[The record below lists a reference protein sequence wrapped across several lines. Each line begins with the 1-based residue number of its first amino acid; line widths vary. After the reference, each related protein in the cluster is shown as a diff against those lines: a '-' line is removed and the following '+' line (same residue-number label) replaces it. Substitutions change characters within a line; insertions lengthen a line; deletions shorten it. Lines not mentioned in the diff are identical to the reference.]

1 MKKST
6 ITIGRDKKCDLVI
19 PDISANGKVSGNH
32 ATIKSIENDNGII
45 TGFILE
51 DHSTNG
57 TYINSKFVHDGTFYI
72 KESDI
77 IKLGPDYVLDWR
89 NVLPLFGIRITREKS
104 NNVNTNNIKDVKID
118 YESPDP
124 VYPDPLPVIE
134 DNPISQNE
142 NKDTFV
148 FTGKHLLI
156 TSAALIIGFILG
168 LLFNI

>member
-1 MKKST
+1 MKKNT

-19 PDISANGKVSGNH
+19 PDITANGKVSANH
-32 ATIKSIENDNGII
+32 ATIKSIENDNGIV

-57 TYINSKFVHDGTFYI
+57 TYVNTKFVHEGTFYI
-72 KESDI
+72 KESDV
-77 IKLGPDYVLDWR
+77 IKLGPDYVLDWKDI
-89 NVLPLFGIRITREKS
+89 LPLFGIRITREKAS
-104 NNVNTNNIKDVKID
+104 NVEGDNLKNVKID

-124 VYPDPLPVIE
+124 VYPDQLPVVDDE
-134 DNPISQNE
+134 PNSQKE
-142 NKDTFV
+142 NKDKFV
-148 FTGKHLLI
+148 FTAKHLLI